1 MEFRVEAW
9 GLGLNLVGRRARRIA
24 RLWLEGGVQIQG
36 LSCF

>member
-1 MEFRVEAW
+1 MESRVEAW
-9 GLGLNLVGRRARRIA
+9 GLGLNSAGRRARRIS